1 MYIVCSS
8 AGSHVQVE
16 NDRLNGGHHA
26 ETSGKDPFPGQE
38 TGRVPG
44 SDSPNTSD
52 TESNEEVVS
61 RARVSAR
68 ESEQLSD
75 AQPHAIA
82 QRQGFREKAMAK
94 MIGCSTSY
102 LYRKLRYLGI
112 AMRDRFTPINDND
125 LEQHIRRLHDRFPK
139 AGCENRPSSSSP
151 EVEQCCRKTH
161 YVPFPNSLWHIDGHM
176 RLIR

>member
-1 MYIVCSS
+1 MAFSAEDLFWEISYFRFCCVAEKKLLDSVVSSEKQRRCCSAVAQTIFSFHFREIETLLLQCGPTSQWHVCRA

-16 NDRLNGGHHA
+16 NNRLNGGHHA
-26 ETSGKDPFPGQE
+26 ETSGKDPFPGPE

-75 AQPHAIA
+75 AQQARQWLRR
-82 QRQGFREKAMAK
+82 QRIQHRRERA
-94 MIGCSTSY
+94 
-102 LYRKLRYLGI
+102 
-112 AMRDRFTPINDND
+112 
-125 LEQHIRRLHDRFPK
+125 
-139 AGCENRPSSSSP
+139 
-151 EVEQCCRKTH
+151 
-161 YVPFPNSLWHIDGHM
+161 SLPD
-176 RLIR
+176 